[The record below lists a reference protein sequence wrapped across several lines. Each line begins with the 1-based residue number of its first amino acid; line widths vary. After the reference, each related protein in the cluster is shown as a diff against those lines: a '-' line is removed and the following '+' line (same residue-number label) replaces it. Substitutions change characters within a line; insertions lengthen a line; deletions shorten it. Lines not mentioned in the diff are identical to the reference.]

1 MQVRKIL
8 PLIGTLFLLCCS
20 FFTEAQVL
28 TTNED
33 GEKIVVYSDGSWAYF
48 DGLDS
53 EEQKAISETSA
64 KQAKK
69 NKKKA
74 KKEKKRTKKEKK
86 NKSRKKKDKADK
98 RTGKSK
104 DRSKKQKVKYSD
116 RQEQLARQE
125 AIQRADW
132 AAMEELRTKNLK
144 MQAGQELSL
153 IRQQLSSAYSN
164 TDISVKELDELD
176 KKYKNQQ
183 VVLNN
188 AAATHAESEAFLEK
202 MEGMID
208 MKKSKRDKML
218 AAINQTQEAEVN
230 DWTSDLTD
238 SGQSVKKKGKKD
250 KRKDRKKGNA
260 VLVTN
265 QNLIQYPPTPPCEL
279 AYDGIDE
286 FTGKRRWEMHKRVFF
301 THTSD
306 RLKPFFKEKNHIT
319 VEGYISGASG
329 NGGTYYLNLNLII
342 LSEMA
347 QREFGVLEKGSIL
360 TLKLI
365 NGNNV
370 KLFNTKTST
379 GTLDKVEKR
388 VEYRA
393 QYMIN
398 SDNLKSLRKS
408 EVDKARIVW
417 GKGYED
423 YEVYNLDFFIDQLE
437 CLEKNK

>member
-8 PLIGTLFLLCCS
+8 PLIGILFLLCCS
-20 FFTEAQVL
+20 TFVEAQVL
-28 TTNED
+28 TTNQD

-48 DGLDS
+48 DGLD
-53 EEQKAISETSA
+53 EEEKEAISESSR
-64 KQAKK
+64 KMDKK
-69 NKKKA
+69 NKKK
-74 KKEKKRTKKEKK
+74 EKKARKQAEKGKKK
-86 NKSRKKKDKADK
+86 NTKGD
-98 RTGKSK
+98 
-104 DRSKKQKVKYSD
+104 SKKQKTKYSD
-116 RQEQLARQE
+116 EEEQMARQE

-132 AAMEELRTKNLK
+132 AAMEELRTRNLK
-144 MQAGQELSL
+144 IQAGQTLTEM
-153 IRQQLSSAYSN
+153 RKQLSAAYSN

-176 KKYKNQQ
+176 KQYKNQQ
-183 VVLNN
+183 AVLNN
-188 AAATHAESEAFLEK
+188 AAATHEESEAFLQK
-202 MEGMID
+202 MEEMID
-208 MKKSKRDKML
+208 MKKSKRDKAMANL
-218 AAINQTQEAEVN
+218 QKTQQTAEN
-230 DWTSDLTD
+230 EWTADLTE
-238 SGQSVKKKGKKD
+238 SGKTPKEPRENKK
-250 KRKDRKKGNA
+250 RDRKQGNA
-260 VLVTN
+260 VLVAN
-265 QNLIQYPPTPPCEL
+265 QDVVENPPMPPCEL
-279 AYDGIDE
+279 AYDGVDE
-286 FTGKRRWEMHKRVFF
+286 FTGKRRWEMPKQTFF
-301 THTSD
+301 THTTD

-329 NGGTYYLNLNLII
+329 NGGAYYLNLNIII

-398 SDNLKSLRKS
+398 SDNVKSLRKS

-417 GKGYED
+417 GTGYED
-423 YEVYNLDFFIDQLE
+423 YEVYNLDFLIDQLD

>member
-20 FFTEAQVL
+20 FFMEAQVV
-28 TTNED
+28 TTNQD

-48 DGLDS
+48 DGLDEEERTAILESS
-53 EEQKAISETSA
+53 ENR
-64 KQAKK
+64 KK
-69 NKKKA
+69 KKKKKKKGKEKKSKKTKEKKA
-74 KKEKKRTKKEKK
+74 KKR
-86 NKSRKKKDKADK
+86 
-98 RTGKSK
+98 GKSK
-104 DRSKKQKVKYSD
+104 DRPEKQKIEFSEV
-116 RQEQLARQE
+116 EEEAARQE

-132 AAMEELRTKNLK
+132 AAMEEMRTNDLK
-144 MQAGQELSL
+144 VKAGQELGDL
-153 IRQQLSSAYSN
+153 RKQLSAAYSN

-183 VVLNN
+183 AVLNN
-188 AAATHAESEAFLEK
+188 AAETHKEAEDFLKK

-208 MKKSKRDKML
+208 MKKSKRDKLL
-218 AAINQTQEAEVN
+218 AELNQSQNADAN
-230 DWTSDLTD
+230 NWSSDLTD
-238 SGQSVKKKGKKD
+238 AGGAIREDLPKQKKKNKGK
-250 KRKDRKKGNA
+250 A
-260 VLVTN
+260 VLTVN
-265 QNLIQYPPTPPCEL
+265 QDLIMTPPNPPCEL

-286 FTGKRRWEMHKRVFF
+286 FTGKRRWEMPKQIFF
-301 THTSD
+301 KHTSE

-319 VEGYISGASG
+319 VEGFLSGASG
-329 NGGTYYLNLNLII
+329 NGGTYYLNLNIII

-347 QREFGVLEKGSIL
+347 QREFGVLEKASIL
-360 TLKLI
+360 SLKLI
-365 NGNNV
+365 NGSNV

-379 GTLDKVEKR
+379 GTLDKVEKV

-398 SDNLKSLRKS
+398 SDNLKALKKS

-417 GKGYED
+417 GTGYED
-423 YEVYNLDFFIDQLE
+423 YEVYNLDFFIDQID

>member
-20 FFTEAQVL
+20 FFADAQVL
-28 TTNED
+28 TTNQD
-33 GEKIVVYSDGSWAYF
+33 GEKIVVYADGSWAYF
-48 DGLDS
+48 DGLDA
-53 EEQKAISETSA
+53 EEQEAVSKSSD
-64 KQAKK
+64 KK
-69 NKKKA
+69 DKKKKKKEKKRA
-74 KKEKKRTKKEKK
+74 KKEKKVKE
-86 NKSRKKKDKADK
+86 DK

-104 DRSKKQKVKYSD
+104 KRSKESKVKYS
-116 RQEQLARQE
+116 ESEEELARQE

-132 AAMEELRTKNLK
+132 AAMEELRTRNLK
-144 MQAGQELSL
+144 IQAGQELGVM
-153 IRQQLSSAYSN
+153 RQQLSAAYSN
-164 TDISVKELDELD
+164 TDISVTELDELD

-183 VVLNN
+183 AVLNN
-188 AAATHAESEAFLEK
+188 AATTHKESEAFLKK
-202 MEGMID
+202 MEEMID
-208 MKKSKRDKML
+208 LKKSKRDKLMTEL
-218 AAINQTQEAEVN
+218 NQSQEAEIN

-238 SGQSVKKKGKKD
+238 SGQAVREQSKK
-250 KRKDRKKGNA
+250 KDRKKGKP
-260 VLVTN
+260 VLVSN
-265 QNLIQYPPTPPCEL
+265 EDLVLNPPVPPCEL
-279 AYDGIDE
+279 AYDGVDE
-286 FTGKRRWEMHKRVFF
+286 FTGKRRWEMPKQVFF
-301 THTSD
+301 THTSE

-319 VEGYISGASG
+319 VEGFISGASG
-329 NGGTYYLNLNLII
+329 NGGTYYLNLNIII

-347 QREFGVLEKGSIL
+347 QREFGVLEKASIL

-379 GTLDKVEKR
+379 GTLDKVDKR

-417 GKGYED
+417 GTGYED

>member
-8 PLIGTLFLLCCS
+8 PFIGTLFLLGCS
-20 FFTEAQVL
+20 FFADAQVL
-28 TTNED
+28 TTNQD

-48 DGLDS
+48 DGLDV
-53 EEQKAISETSA
+53 EEQEEISKSSV
-64 KQAKK
+64 KK
-69 NKKKA
+69 SKKSKKSKKKEKKRA
-74 KKEKKRTKKEKK
+74 KKEKKG
-86 NKSRKKKDKADK
+86 KSKKKKSKADK

-104 DRSKKQKVKYSD
+104 DRSKKQKVKYSKVE
-116 RQEQLARQE
+116 EQMARRE

-132 AAMEELRTKNLK
+132 AAKEEMRTKNLK
-144 MQAGQELSL
+144 IQAGRELGVM
-153 IRQQLSSAYSN
+153 RQQLSAAYSN
-164 TDISVKELDELD
+164 TNVSVQELDALD

-183 VVLNN
+183 AALNN
-188 AAATHAESEAFLEK
+188 AAATHAESEAFLKK

-208 MKKSKRDKML
+208 MKKAKRDKLL
-218 AAINQTQEAEVN
+218 AELNQAQETEVN
-230 DWTSDLTD
+230 DWTTDLTD
-238 SGQSVKKKGKKD
+238 SGQTVSDQKKD
-250 KRKDRKKGNA
+250 KKKDRKKDKA
-260 VLVTN
+260 ALFTN
-265 QNLIQYPPTPPCEL
+265 QDLLMNPPVAPCEL
-279 AYDGIDE
+279 AYDGVDE
-286 FTGKRRWEMHKRVFF
+286 FTGKRRWEMPKQVFF

-319 VEGYISGASG
+319 VEGFISGASG
-329 NGGTYYLNLNLII
+329 NGGTYYLNLNIVI

-347 QREFGVLEKGSIL
+347 QREFGVLEKASIL

-365 NGNNV
+365 NGSNV

-379 GTLDKVEKR
+379 GTLDKVEKL

-417 GKGYED
+417 GTGYED

>member
-8 PLIGTLFLLCCS
+8 PLIGILFLLCCS
-20 FFTEAQVL
+20 TFVEAQVL
-28 TTNED
+28 TTNQD

-48 DGLDS
+48 DGLD
-53 EEQKAISETSA
+53 EEEKEAISESSR
-64 KQAKK
+64 KMDKK
-69 NKKKA
+69 NKKK
-74 KKEKKRTKKEKK
+74 EKKARKQAEKGKKK
-86 NKSRKKKDKADK
+86 NTKGD
-98 RTGKSK
+98 
-104 DRSKKQKVKYSD
+104 SKKQKIKYSD
-116 RQEQLARQE
+116 EEEQMARVE

-132 AAMEELRTKNLK
+132 AAMEELRTRNLK
-144 MQAGQELSL
+144 IQAGQTLTEM
-153 IRQQLSSAYSN
+153 RKQLSAAYSN

-176 KKYKNQQ
+176 KQYKNQQ
-183 VVLNN
+183 AVLNN
-188 AAATHAESEAFLEK
+188 AAATHEESEAFLQK
-202 MEGMID
+202 MEEMID
-208 MKKSKRDKML
+208 MKKSKRDKAMANL
-218 AAINQTQEAEVN
+218 QKTQQKAEN
-230 DWTSDLTD
+230 EWTADLTE
-238 SGQSVKKKGKKD
+238 SGKTPKEPRKNKK
-250 KRKDRKKGNA
+250 RDRKQGNA
-260 VLVTN
+260 VLVAN
-265 QNLIQYPPTPPCEL
+265 QDVVENPPMPPCEL
-279 AYDGIDE
+279 AYDGVDE
-286 FTGKRRWEMHKRVFF
+286 FTGKRRWEMPKQTFF
-301 THTSD
+301 THTTD

-329 NGGTYYLNLNLII
+329 NGGAYYLNLNIII

-398 SDNLKSLRKS
+398 SDNVKSLRKS

-417 GKGYED
+417 GTGYED
-423 YEVYNLDFFIDQLE
+423 YEVYNLDFLIDQLD

>member
-8 PLIGTLFLLCCS
+8 PLIGILFLLCCS
-20 FFTEAQVL
+20 TFVEAQVL
-28 TTNED
+28 TTNQD

-48 DGLDS
+48 DGLD
-53 EEQKAISETSA
+53 EEEKEAISESSR
-64 KQAKK
+64 KMDRK
-69 NKKKA
+69 NKKK
-74 KKEKKRTKKEKK
+74 EKKARKQAEKGKKK
-86 NKSRKKKDKADK
+86 NVKGD
-98 RTGKSK
+98 
-104 DRSKKQKVKYSD
+104 SKKQKTKYSD
-116 RQEQLARQE
+116 EEEQMARVE

-132 AAMEELRTKNLK
+132 AAMEELRTRNLK
-144 MQAGQELSL
+144 IQAGQTLTEM
-153 IRQQLSSAYSN
+153 RKQLSAAYSN

-176 KKYKNQQ
+176 KQYKNQQ
-183 VVLNN
+183 AVLNN
-188 AAATHAESEAFLEK
+188 AAATHEESEAFLQK
-202 MEGMID
+202 MEEMID
-208 MKKSKRDKML
+208 MKKSKRDKAMANL
-218 AAINQTQEAEVN
+218 QKTQQTAEN
-230 DWTSDLTD
+230 EWTADLTE
-238 SGQSVKKKGKKD
+238 SGKTPKEPRKNKK
-250 KRKDRKKGNA
+250 RDRKQGNA
-260 VLVTN
+260 VLVAN
-265 QNLIQYPPTPPCEL
+265 QDVVENPPMPPCEL
-279 AYDGIDE
+279 AYDGVDE
-286 FTGKRRWEMHKRVFF
+286 FTGKRRWEMPKQTFF
-301 THTSD
+301 THTTD

-329 NGGTYYLNLNLII
+329 NGGAYYLNLNIII

-398 SDNLKSLRKS
+398 SDNVKSLRKS

-417 GKGYED
+417 GTGYED
-423 YEVYNLDFFIDQLE
+423 YEVYNLDFLIDQLD